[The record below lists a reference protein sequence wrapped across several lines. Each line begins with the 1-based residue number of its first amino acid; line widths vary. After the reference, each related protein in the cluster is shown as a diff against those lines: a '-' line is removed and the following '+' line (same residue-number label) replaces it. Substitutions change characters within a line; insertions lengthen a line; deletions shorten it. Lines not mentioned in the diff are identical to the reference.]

1 MTESDITLFLVSL
14 ALLLGMARIGGELAS
29 YWNQPSILGEIL
41 AGIVLGPTVLGA
53 IAPNWEQALFPTTGP
68 IATARGAVTTIAIV
82 FFVLVAGMEVE
93 LSRVWKQG
101 RSALLVS
108 VAGIVL
114 PFAVGM
120 SCGWF
125 FPTALGRTADAGP
138 LVFAL
143 FLGVALSISALPVI
157 AKTLFDLKIFR
168 TDLGMVVI
176 SSAIFDDL
184 VGWLIFA
191 LVLGMMDAPAHGRPD
206 FLVTAALTIGF
217 AAGALTLLR
226 WGVHKFLPWLQA
238 HTSWP
243 GGVLGFALT
252 LSFLG
257 AACTEWIGVHAIF
270 GSFLI
275 GIAIGD
281 SSHLREQTRKTIGQF
296 VSFSFAPIFFASL
309 GLKVNYYTHF
319 DLRLTLIVLLIAC
332 VGKIVGCGIAA
343 RIGGMSPR
351 ESLGVGMA
359 MNARGAMEIILG
371 VIALQNGLIDERV
384 FVALVVMAIVTS
396 MLSGPALTRILRLK
410 RQRRIEDFL
419 VPKSFVPSMK
429 AHEHRSAIRE
439 LGAVAAELA
448 NMNVRSVQTA
458 VLQREELMPTGL
470 GNRVAVP
477 HARIAGL
484 ASPVVVIGLS
494 ADGVDFDAP
503 DGDAAQLIFLLLTPR
518 DDGAAQV
525 SLLADIAR
533 RFGTED
539 TRKAALRT
547 SNFTELLALLRTQ

>member
-53 IAPNWEQALFPTTGP
+53 IAPDWEQALFPATGP

-101 RSALLVS
+101 RSAVFVS

-120 SCGWF
+120 CCGWF
-125 FPTALGRTADAGP
+125 FPIALGRAPDAGA

-176 SSAIFDDL
+176 SSAIFNDL

-191 LVLGMMDAPAHGRPD
+191 LVLGMLDTPGVSRPD
-206 FLVTAALTIGF
+206 FFVTASLTIGF
-217 AAGALTLLR
+217 AVFTLTVLR
-226 WGVHKFLPWLQA
+226 WAIHRFLPWLQA

-309 GLKVNYYTHF
+309 GLKVNYYTHL
-319 DLRLTLIVLLIAC
+319 DVRLTVIVLLIAC
-332 VGKIVGCGIAA
+332 IGKVLGCSLAA
-343 RIGGMSPR
+343 RIAGMSPR
-351 ESLGVGMA
+351 ESWGVGVA

-384 FVALVVMAIVTS
+384 FVALVIMAIVTS
-396 MLSGPALTRILRLK
+396 MLSGPLLTRILRLK

-419 VPKSFVPSMK
+419 VPKSFVPIMK

-448 NMNVRSVQTA
+448 NMNVRSVQSA

-477 HARIAGL
+477 HARIQGL
-484 ASPVVVIGLS
+484 ASPVVVIGMS

-503 DGDAAQLIFLLLTPR
+503 DGDAAQLVFLLLTPR
-518 DDGAAQV
+518 EDGAAQV

-539 TRKAALRT
+539 ARKAALRT
-547 SNFTELLALLRTQ
+547 TSFTELLALLRTQ

>member
-1 MTESDITLFLVSL
+1 MSESDITFFLASL
-14 ALLLGMARIGGELAS
+14 ALLLGLARLGGELAS
-29 YWNQPSILGEIL
+29 RWNQPSILGEIL

-53 IAPNWEQALFPTTGP
+53 IAPQWEQALFPATGP
-68 IATARGAVTTIAIV
+68 IAIARNAVTTLAIV
-82 FFVLVAGMEVE
+82 LFVLVAGMEVE

-101 RSALLVS
+101 RSALFVS
-108 VAGIVL
+108 IAGIVL

-125 FPTALGRTADAGP
+125 FPTALGRAPDAAA

-157 AKTLFDLKIFR
+157 AKTLFDLRIYR

-191 LVLGMMDAPAHGRPD
+191 LVLGMMDAPANHHPQ
-206 FLVTAALTIGF
+206 FWITASLTVAF
-217 AAGALTLLR
+217 AAVVLTLVR
-226 WGVHKFLPWLQA
+226 WGVHRLLPWLQA

-252 LSFLG
+252 LSLLG

-319 DLRLTLIVLLIAC
+319 DLRLTLVVLLIAC
-332 VGKIVGCGIAA
+332 VGKVVGCGIAA
-343 RIGGMSPR
+343 RLGGMSPR

-371 VIALQNGLIDERV
+371 VIALQNGLIGERV

-396 MLSGPALTRILRLK
+396 MLSGPALTRILRLR
-410 RQRRIEDFL
+410 RQRRVDDFL
-419 VPKSFVPSMK
+419 VARGYVPNLKSRDS
-429 AHEHRSAIRE
+429 RSAIRV
-439 LGAVAAELA
+439 LGGLASELA
-448 NMNVRSVQTA
+448 GLNAKLVQSA
-458 VLQREELMPTGL
+458 VLAREELMATGI

-477 HARIAGL
+477 HARLADL
-484 ASPVVVIGLS
+484 ASPVVVVGIS
-494 ADGVDFDAP
+494 AEGVDFNAP
-503 DGDAAQLIFLLLTPR
+503 DGEAAQLIFLLLTPR
-518 DDGAAQV
+518 DDGGAQV

-539 TRKAALRT
+539 ARNAALRT
-547 SNFTELLALLRTQ
+547 TSFTELLAFMRTQ